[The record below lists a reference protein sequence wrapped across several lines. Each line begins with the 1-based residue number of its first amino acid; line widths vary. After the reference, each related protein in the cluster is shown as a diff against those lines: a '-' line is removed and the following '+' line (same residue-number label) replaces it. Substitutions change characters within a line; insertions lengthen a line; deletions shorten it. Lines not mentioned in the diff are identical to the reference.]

1 MDVSKSEEYLKMK
14 KEFEIEYAILLINIQ
29 YIQIVG
35 NKATIISLNKLT
47 NLNKAKYVVYNDKYY
62 TFTKI
67 WLNDSKH
74 RIYNSLEHFMKEHPN
89 IVITNISKKKSF
101 RLF

>member
-47 NLNKAKYVVYNDKYY
+47 NLNKAK
-62 TFTKI
+62 
-67 WLNDSKH
+67 H

>member
-47 NLNKAKYVVYNDKYY
+47 NLNKAKY
-62 TFTKI
+62 
-67 WLNDSKH
+67 